1 MVRGPG
7 VKSNEIISDVV
18 VNIDLAP
25 TIVEMGGGE
34 MEAVD
39 GVSFL
44 TSILQD
50 TPPKAFIESNDI
62 YLQNAS
68 KLFFRITKLMKVMQ
82 EIMFEKSL

>member
-25 TIVEMGGGE
+25 TIVEMGGGK

-44 TSILQD
+44 PSILQD
-50 TPPKAFIESNDI
+50 TAPKAFIESNDI

-68 KLFFRITKLMKVMQ
+68 KLFFRIKSLMKIMQ
-82 EIMFEKSL
+82 WIKNGT

>member
-7 VKSNEIISDVV
+7 VKSNEMISDVV

-25 TIVEMGGGE
+25 TIVEMGGGK
-34 MEAVD
+34 METVD

-44 TSILQD
+44 PSILQD
-50 TPPKAFIESNDI
+50 TAPKAFIESNDI

-68 KLFFRITKLMKVMQ
+68 KIKTF
-82 EIMFEKSL
+82 